1 MARLWGITLVWVGY
15 HPECSLSR
23 GFFGHYRLLAPAG
36 CVTILDMEPTAP
48 SGLHRI
54 GGMFSRRQED
64 RVVAGVAGGIADR
77 LGVGDLYVRAGFGVL
92 ALIWGVGVILYLALW
107 AVTLDRTHPP
117 QPRSQESDQQ
127 KAGYLL
133 VFAGGLLVFRAIG
146 IWSSDQLV
154 WPGAAVILGVAF
166 LMDRRDIDPRSA
178 ILAIFDPNS
187 GRYRSRAVIGILLL
201 VVGLSILG
209 AAAVPAVETVV
220 LAVVVTG
227 VGMAVL
233 FGPWVWRLVADLGA
247 ERSKRIREEE
257 RADMAA
263 HLHDSVLQTLALIQR
278 TDDHRRVVTL
288 ARVQER
294 ELRRWLY
301 DSSPASGQELLSR
314 ALQQEADRVE
324 NTYDVPVELV
334 TVGDRQL
341 DDHVRA
347 MVAAAGEALTNAARH
362 SGADQI
368 SVYSEVTEGS
378 TDVWVS
384 DLGQGFDTG
393 RVTADRRGIAESIVG
408 RMENHG
414 GTAVIASVA
423 GEGTE
428 VHLQLTGDSP

>member
-1 MARLWGITLVWVGY
+1 MQTARSSTFQ
-15 HPECSLSR
+15 H
-23 GFFGHYRLLAPAG
+23 F
-36 CVTILDMEPTAP
+36 
-48 SGLHRI
+48 
-54 GGMFSRRQED
+54 GGMISRRRD
-64 RVVAGVAGGIADR
+64 RRLIAGVAGGLADR
-77 LGVGDLYVRAGFGVL
+77 IGVADLYVRAVFLVL
-92 ALIWGVGVILYLALW
+92 ALIWGMGLIVYLVLW
-107 AVTLDRTHPP
+107 AVTLDRTEDAMPAP
-117 QPRSQESDQQ
+117 QAGEHR

-133 VFAGGLLVFRAIG
+133 MFAGGLLVLRTLG
-146 IWSSDQLV
+146 IWSGDQLV

-178 ILAIFDPNS
+178 ILALFDPNS
-187 GRYRSRAVIGILLL
+187 GRYRSRTVIGILLL
-201 VVGLSILG
+201 VVGVSILG
-209 AAAVPAVETVV
+209 AAAVPAVQTVV
-220 LAVVVTG
+220 LAVLVTG

-278 TDDHRRVVTL
+278 TDDPRRVVTL

-301 DSSPASGQELLSR
+301 DSTPADGQELLSR
-314 ALQQEADRVE
+314 ALQKEVDRIE
-324 NTYDVPVELV
+324 NTFDVPVELV
-334 TVGDRQL
+334 TVGDRPV

-362 SGADQI
+362 SGAEQV

-378 TDVWVS
+378 SDVWVS
-384 DLGQGFDTG
+384 DLGRGFDTSQ
-393 RVTADRRGIAESIVG
+393 VAPDRRGIAESILG
-408 RMENHG
+408 RMESHG
-414 GTAVIASVA
+414 GTATVFSEP

-428 VHLQLTGDSP
+428 VHLRLPKEEQ

>member
-1 MARLWGITLVWVGY
+1 MEATE
-15 HPECSLSR
+15 PS
-23 GFFGHYRLLAPAG
+23 FFR
-36 CVTILDMEPTAP
+36 
-48 SGLHRI
+48 RI
-54 GGMFSRRQED
+54 GLLISRRQEG
-64 RVVAGVAGGIADR
+64 RLVAGVAGGIADR
-77 LGVGDLYVRAGFGVL
+77 LGVVDLYVRAGFLVL
-92 ALIWGVGVILYLALW
+92 TLIWGIGVILYLVLW
-107 AVTLDRTHPP
+107 AVTLDRTDDPP
-117 QPRSQESDQQ
+117 PSPPVSAERR
-127 KAGYLL
+127 AGYILM
-133 VFAGGLLVFRAIG
+133 FAGGLVFLRTIG
-146 IWSSDQLV
+146 VWGSDQLV

-178 ILAIFDPNS
+178 ILALFDPNS
-187 GRYRSRAVIGILLL
+187 GKFRSRTVIGIVLL
-201 VVGLSILG
+201 VVGLSIL

-220 LAVVVTG
+220 LAVLVTG

-247 ERSKRIREEE
+247 ERSRRIREEE

-278 TDDHRRVVTL
+278 TDDPRRVVTL

-301 DSSPASGQELLSR
+301 DSTPADGQELLSR
-314 ALQQEADRVE
+314 TLQKEADRIE
-324 NTYDVPVELV
+324 KTFDVPVELV
-334 TVGDRQL
+334 TVGDRPV

-378 TDVWVS
+378 SDVWVS
-384 DLGQGFDTG
+384 DLGKGFDTG
-393 RVTADRRGIAESIVG
+393 WVGSDRRGIAESIVG
-408 RMENHG
+408 RMQNHG
-414 GTAVIASVA
+414 GTATVSSEP

-428 VHLQLTGDSP
+428 VHLRLTVEPR

>member
-1 MARLWGITLVWVGY
+1 MIGMVTGLSSRVRSVG
-15 HPECSLSR
+15 SMI
-23 GFFGHYRLLAPAG
+23 A
-36 CVTILDMEPTAP
+36 
-48 SGLHRI
+48 
-54 GGMFSRRQED
+54 RRQQG
-64 RVVAGVAGGIADR
+64 RLIAGVAGGIADR
-77 LGVGDLYVRAGFGVL
+77 LGVVDLYVRAAFLVL
-92 ALIWGVGVILYLALW
+92 ALIWGIGAIIYLVLW
-107 AVTLDRTHPP
+107 AVTLDRTEQFPP
-117 QPRSQESDQQ
+117 APPTDEHR

-133 VFAGGLLVFRAIG
+133 MFIGGLLVIRTIG
-146 IWSSDQLV
+146 IWSGDQLV

-178 ILAIFDPNS
+178 ILALFDPDS
-187 GRYRSRAVIGILLL
+187 GRFRSRTVLGILLL

-209 AAAVPAVETVV
+209 AAAVPAIETVL
-220 LAVVVTG
+220 LAVLVTG

-278 TDDHRRVVTL
+278 TDDPRRVVTL

-301 DSSPASGQELLSR
+301 DSTPADGKELLSR
-314 ALQQEADRVE
+314 ALQNEVDRIE
-324 NTYDVPVELV
+324 NIFDIPVELV
-334 TVGDRQL
+334 TVGDRPV

-368 SVYSEVTEGS
+368 SVYSEVTDAS
-378 TDVWVS
+378 ADVWVS
-384 DLGQGFDTG
+384 DLGRGFDTG
-393 RVTADRRGIAESIVG
+393 LVAPDRRGIAESIVG
-408 RMENHG
+408 RMLNHG
-414 GTAVIASVA
+414 GSATVSSEL

-428 VHLQLTGDSP
+428 VHLRLIGEGQ

>member
-1 MARLWGITLVWVGY
+1 MQTAR
-15 HPECSLSR
+15 SSR
-23 GFFGHYRLLAPAG
+23 FQH
-36 CVTILDMEPTAP
+36 V
-48 SGLHRI
+48 
-54 GGMFSRRQED
+54 GGMISRRRD
-64 RVVAGVAGGIADR
+64 RRLIAGVAGGLADR
-77 LGVGDLYVRAGFGVL
+77 IGVADLYVRAVFLVL
-92 ALIWGVGVILYLALW
+92 ALIWGMGLIVYLVLW
-107 AVTLDRTHPP
+107 AVTLDRTEDAMPAP
-117 QPRSQESDQQ
+117 QAGEHR

-133 VFAGGLLVFRAIG
+133 IFAGGLLVLRTLG
-146 IWSSDQLV
+146 IWSGDQLV

-178 ILAIFDPNS
+178 ILALFDPNS
-187 GRYRSRAVIGILLL
+187 GRYRSRTVIGILLL
-201 VVGLSILG
+201 VVGVSILG
-209 AAAVPAVETVV
+209 AAAVPAVQTVV
-220 LAVVVTG
+220 LAVLVTG

-278 TDDHRRVVTL
+278 TDDPRRVVTL

-301 DSSPASGQELLSR
+301 DSTPADGQELLSR
-314 ALQQEADRVE
+314 ALQKEVDRIE
-324 NTYDVPVELV
+324 NTFDVPVELV
-334 TVGDRQL
+334 TVGDRPV

-362 SGADQI
+362 SGAEQV

-378 TDVWVS
+378 SDVWVS
-384 DLGQGFDTG
+384 DLGRGFDTSQ
-393 RVTADRRGIAESIVG
+393 VAPDRRGIAESILG
-408 RMENHG
+408 RMESHG
-414 GTAVIASVA
+414 GTATVFSEP

-428 VHLQLTGDSP
+428 VHLRLPKEEQ

>member
-1 MARLWGITLVWVGY
+1 
-15 HPECSLSR
+15 
-23 GFFGHYRLLAPAG
+23 
-36 CVTILDMEPTAP
+36 METTG
-48 SGLHRI
+48 SVRFQLI
-54 GGMFSRRQED
+54 GGMISRRQQG
-64 RVVAGVAGGIADR
+64 RLIAGVAGGIADR
-77 LGVGDLYVRAGFGVL
+77 LGVADLYVRAGFLVL
-92 ALIWGVGVILYLALW
+92 ALIWGIGVIVYLVLW
-107 AVTLDRTHPP
+107 AVTLDRTDHPP
-117 QPRSQESDQQ
+117 PSPPVSAERR
-127 KAGYLL
+127 AGYLL
-133 VFAGGLLVFRAIG
+133 MFAGGLLVLRTIG
-146 IWSSDQLV
+146 VWSGDQLV

-166 LMDRRDIDPRSA
+166 LVDRRDIDPRSA
-178 ILAIFDPNS
+178 ILALFDPNS
-187 GRYRSRAVIGILLL
+187 GRFRSRTIIGIVLL
-201 VVGLSILG
+201 VVGLSIL

-220 LAVVVTG
+220 LAVLVTG

-278 TDDHRRVVTL
+278 TDDPRRVVTL

-301 DSSPASGQELLSR
+301 SSRPADGQELLSGE
-314 ALQQEADRVE
+314 LQKEADRIE
-324 NTYDVPVELV
+324 NTFDVPVELV
-334 TVGDRQL
+334 TVGDRPV

-378 TDVWVS
+378 SDVWVS
-384 DLGQGFDTG
+384 DLGKGFDTR
-393 RVTADRRGIAESIVG
+393 RVASDRRGIAESIVG
-408 RMENHG
+408 RMQSHG
-414 GTAVIASVA
+414 GIATVSSEP

-428 VHLQLTGDSP
+428 VHLQLRGERQ